1 MLTLLR
7 MADGKNWLSF
17 IVYPAALQFLSQS
30 LDPATNPQYSVISY
44 VHDQLYGYQV
54 LFWVPG
60 LLIYASGLKS
70 LSEYVGLGR
79 FVYMVAGAALCAAA
93 VFFRLSSSYRIDP
106 EIFSMAPAWFER
118 LFANINRNLSL
129 NIFWTGLAAILV
141 IILLR
146 SKFLGRLSPEG
157 QKNPPNQDFLLL
169 TVLIATLIATIE
181 VMNLYLRSI
190 TRSEY
195 LVLFPIFDLQFRWLR
210 KYKWYRNHTRPY

>member
-1 MLTLLR
+1 MTNSKGWFS
-7 MADGKNWLSF
+7 AV
-17 IVYPAALQFLSQS
+17 IYPTALQFLSQS

-44 VHDQLYGYQV
+44 VHNQLYGYQV

-106 EIFSMAPAWFER
+106 EIFSMAPAWFEQ
-118 LFANINRNLSL
+118 LFASINRNLSL
-129 NIFWTGLAAILV
+129 NIFWTGLAGLLV
-141 IILLR
+141 LILLR

-157 QKNPPNQDFLLL
+157 QTNPQ
-169 TVLIATLIATIE
+169 
-181 VMNLYLRSI
+181 
-190 TRSEY
+190 
-195 LVLFPIFDLQFRWLR
+195 R
-210 KYKWYRNHTRPY
+210 KMHCS